1 MKNYFSFNL
10 TGRELLP
17 VWILFLVCFIAP
29 YATLVISMKY
39 VQPGSSL
46 LYLFFPLVLLL
57 AIIAFVITFYLA
69 RLVIG
74 NVAFKGQHIVFH
86 GKFSEFIKVLIFGYF
101 ISLITLG
108 IYLAWFIRD
117 MHRFFIDNSSYDSQF
132 LKFQGQGGKLFVILL
147 LTIMLPVIIL
157 SVILALYIIKNG
169 AASANA
175 VIIQQVVMMILMIPY
190 LYFVYKWMVNI
201 TYKNYTITWKTNV
214 WSSCAKIALE
224 MVLSIITVGIYT
236 PLAMLR
242 LYKYF
247 TDRTT
252 AASIDGEFS
261 FGYDIDQ
268 LNDFLFIWGQ
278 SLLMIITLGIYYPW
292 ALSKIGNRILGKTYL
307 LKD

>member
-10 TGRELLP
+10 TGRKLLP
-17 VWILFLVCFIAP
+17 IWILFLACFIAP
-29 YATLVISMKY
+29 YAILVINMKNI
-39 VQPGSSL
+39 QPGNSL

-57 AIIAFVITFYLA
+57 VVVAFVLTFYIMRLA
-69 RLVIG
+69 IG
-74 NVAFKGQHIVFH
+74 NVAFKGQYIVFH
-86 GKFSEFIKVLIFGYF
+86 GKFSEFISVFILGYF
-101 ISLITLG
+101 ISIITLG
-108 IYLAWFIRD
+108 IYTAWFIRD
-117 MHRFFIDNSSYDSQF
+117 MHRFFINNSSFDSRF

-157 SVILALYIIKNG
+157 SIILASFIIKNG
-169 AASANA
+169 VANA
-175 VIIQQVVMMILMIPY
+175 NGVIIQQVMMMVLMIPY
-190 LYFVYKWMVNI
+190 MYFLYKWMVNI

-214 WSSCAKIALE
+214 WSSCGKITLE
-224 MVLSIITVGIYT
+224 MLLSIITAGIYA

-247 TDRTT
+247 SHRTT
-252 AASIDGEFS
+252 AVSTDGEFS

-278 SLLMIITLGIYYPW
+278 TLLMIITLGIYYPW
-292 ALSKIGNRILGKTYL
+292 ALCKIGNRILGKTYL